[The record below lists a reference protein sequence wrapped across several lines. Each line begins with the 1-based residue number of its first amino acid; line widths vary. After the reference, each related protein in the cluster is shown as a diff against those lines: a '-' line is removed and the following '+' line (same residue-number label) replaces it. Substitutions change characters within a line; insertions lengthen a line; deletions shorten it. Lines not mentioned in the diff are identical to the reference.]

1 MAIQRLHLS
10 KHQVV
15 ADARKEVREEMR
27 AEREQRK
34 ATLGI
39 QNKAAGRSYNN
50 RNIVTSK
57 DMGRRTPSSGS
68 FFSRVSAGGGSGN
81 GVANGGSTGRTGK

>member
-1 MAIQRLHLS
+1 MAIQRLQLS
-10 KHQVV
+10 KHQIV
-15 ADARKEVREEMR
+15 ADAKKEVREEMR

-34 ATLGI
+34 ATLDV

-50 RNIVTSK
+50 RGIVPSK

-68 FFSRVSAGGGSGN
+68 FFSRASTGGGSGS
-81 GVANGGSTGRTGK
+81 GAANGGSTGRASK

>member
-1 MAIQRLHLS
+1 MS

-34 ATLGI
+34 ATRDI
-39 QNKAAGRSYNN
+39 QNKATGRSHNN
-50 RNIVTSK
+50 RNIITSK

-68 FFSRVSAGGGSGN
+68 FFSRVSTGGGSGN
-81 GVANGGSTGRTGK
+81 GAANGGGTERAGK